1 MAELRWIMTSSLV
14 MLQVLS
20 CTVTSVETSSVT
32 VRDEDEVMFPCES
45 EIHDQKKCDS
55 TAWLFS
61 SSNSTVTLFEFG
73 KIKEG
78 ANNRLDRLN
87 VTEECSLVIKKVKGQ
102 DAGQYTCRQFISGK
116 GSQVGDIVYQLS
128 VVDGAFVTKTTYKPP
143 VNETPEKKTTKSPP
157 EDKKPVTAGAFVT
170 KTTNKPP
177 VNETPEKTTTKSP
190 PEDKKP
196 VTAAW
201 WWSLVYVS
209 VGGAALVAITLGVVA
224 WRRTKGNKTKTDDDA
239 DDPEGGVAY
248 ASVSF
253 TKNTAGRAQA
263 GLHPDDEEEGGAV
276 TYTTLKPP
284 RPSAAA
290 DPAALYATVTKP
302 AR

>member
-45 EIHDQKKCDS
+45 EIHDQKKCDG
-55 TAWLFS
+55 TTWLFS
-61 SSNSTVTLFEFG
+61 GLGKDAAVALFEHG
-73 KIKEG
+73 KIHEG

-87 VTEECSLVIKKVKGQ
+87 VTEECSLVIKKVKDQ
-102 DAGQYTCRQFISGK
+102 DAGLYTCRQFESGE
-116 GSQVGDIVYQLS
+116 GPQVGDVVYQLS
-128 VVDGAFVTKTTYKPP
+128 VVD
-143 VNETPEKKTTKSPP
+143 
-157 EDKKPVTAGAFVT
+157 
-170 KTTNKPP
+170 
-177 VNETPEKTTTKSP
+177 
-190 PEDKKP
+190 
-196 VTAAW
+196 AW

>member
-157 EDKKPVTAGAFVT
+157 EDKKPVTAGDDAT
-170 KTTNKPP
+170 
-177 VNETPEKTTTKSP
+177 KTTTKA
-190 PEDKKP
+190 K
-196 VTAAW
+196 AW

>member
-32 VRDEDEVMFPCES
+32 VRDEDEVTFPCES
-45 EIHDQKKCDS
+45 EIHDQKKCNS
-55 TAWLFS
+55 TTWLFS
-61 SSNSTVTLFEFG
+61 SSNSTVALFELG
-73 KIKEG
+73 KFKEG
-78 ANNRLDRLN
+78 ANNRSDRLS
-87 VTEECSLVIKKVKGQ
+87 VTEECSLVIKKVKDQ
-102 DAGQYTCRQFISGK
+102 DAGQYTCRQFQSGE
-116 GSQVGDIVYQLS
+116 GPPVGEVVYQLS
-128 VVDGAFVTKTTYKPP
+128 VVD
-143 VNETPEKKTTKSPP
+143 
-157 EDKKPVTAGAFVT
+157 
-170 KTTNKPP
+170 
-177 VNETPEKTTTKSP
+177 
-190 PEDKKP
+190 
-196 VTAAW
+196 AW

>member
-45 EIHDQKKCDS
+45 EIHDQKKCDG
-55 TAWLFS
+55 TTWLFS
-61 SSNSTVTLFEFG
+61 GLGKDAAVALFEHG
-73 KIKEG
+73 KIHEG

-87 VTEECSLVIKKVKGQ
+87 VTEECSLVIKKVKDQ
-102 DAGQYTCRQFISGK
+102 DAGLYTCRQFESGE
-116 GSQVGDIVYQLS
+116 GPQVGDVVYQLS
-128 VVDGAFVTKTTYKPP
+128 VVD
-143 VNETPEKKTTKSPP
+143 
-157 EDKKPVTAGAFVT
+157 GAFVT

-196 VTAAW
+196 VTAGDDATKTTTKAKAW

>member
-14 MLQVLS
+14 MLQVLR
-20 CTVTSVETSSVT
+20 CTVTSVETSSFT
-32 VRDEDEVMFPCES
+32 VRDEDEVTFPCES
-45 EIHDQKKCDS
+45 EIHDQKKCNS
-55 TAWLFS
+55 TTWLFS
-61 SSNSTVTLFEFG
+61 SSNSAVALFELG
-73 KIKEG
+73 KFKEE
-78 ANNRLDRLN
+78 ANNRLDRLS

-102 DAGQYTCRQFISGK
+102 DAGRYTCRQFESGK
-116 GSQVGDIVYQLS
+116 GRPVREDVYQLS

-143 VNETPEKKTTKSPP
+143 VNETPEKKTTKSPHGK
-157 EDKKPVTAGAFVT
+157 EEQG
-170 KTTNKPP
+170 N
-177 VNETPEKTTTKSP
+177 S
-190 PEDKKP
+190 
-196 VTAAW
+196 AW

>member
-14 MLQVLS
+14 MLQVLR
-20 CTVTSVETSSVT
+20 CTVTSVKTSSVT
-32 VRDEDEVMFPCES
+32 VRDEDEVTFPCES
-45 EIHDQKKCDS
+45 VIHDQKKCNS
-55 TAWLFS
+55 TTWLFS
-61 SSNSTVTLFEFG
+61 TSGSTVALFELG
-73 KIKEG
+73 KFKEG
-78 ANNRLDRLN
+78 ANNRSDRLN

-102 DAGQYTCRQFISGK
+102 DAGRYICRQFESGE
-116 GSQVGDIVYQLS
+116 GSQVGDVVYQLS

-157 EDKKPVTAGAFVT
+157 EDKKPVTAADDAT
-170 KTTNKPP
+170 
-177 VNETPEKTTTKSP
+177 KTTTKA
-190 PEDKKP
+190 K
-196 VTAAW
+196 AW